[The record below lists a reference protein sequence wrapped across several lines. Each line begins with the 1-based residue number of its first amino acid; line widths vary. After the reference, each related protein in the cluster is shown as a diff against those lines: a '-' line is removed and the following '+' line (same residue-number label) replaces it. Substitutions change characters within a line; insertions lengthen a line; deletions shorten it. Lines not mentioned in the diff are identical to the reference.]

1 MGAPQVLSLIL
12 SGRDSGMASKMK
24 QMSAR
29 AISVATRTTRLS
41 PYQADR
47 YAPMAGLVTRLAA
60 NVADTWGPRGEKEVE
75 KTEKPVK
82 ADTWFTLVYKKE
94 CTAMPEA
101 VRLSCKLSRAPQH
114 SVSIYIHMTSYD
126 STVFTTVELQTK

>member
-1 MGAPQVLSLIL
+1 MLLTAKGSACSQEIGAPQVLSLIL
-12 SGRDSGMASKMK
+12 SGRDSGTARRMK

-60 NVADTWGPRGEKEVE
+60 KVADTYRV
-75 KTEKPVK
+75 
-82 ADTWFTLVYKKE
+82 
-94 CTAMPEA
+94 
-101 VRLSCKLSRAPQH
+101 
-114 SVSIYIHMTSYD
+114 
-126 STVFTTVELQTK
+126 

>member
-1 MGAPQVLSLIL
+1 MRKSLRKDLQLQTKTNQSATINYWLLTAKGSACSQDMGDPQVLSLIL
-12 SGRDSGMASKMK
+12 SGRDSGTASRMK

-60 NVADTWGPRGEKEVE
+60 KVADT
-75 KTEKPVK
+75 
-82 ADTWFTLVYKKE
+82 
-94 CTAMPEA
+94 
-101 VRLSCKLSRAPQH
+101 
-114 SVSIYIHMTSYD
+114 
-126 STVFTTVELQTK
+126 

>member
-12 SGRDSGMASKMK
+12 SGRDSGTASRMK

-60 NVADTWGPRGEKEVE
+60 KVADTWGWGGVDKDR
-75 KTEKPVK
+75 
-82 ADTWFTLVYKKE
+82 
-94 CTAMPEA
+94 
-101 VRLSCKLSRAPQH
+101 SR
-114 SVSIYIHMTSYD
+114 
-126 STVFTTVELQTK
+126 

>member
-1 MGAPQVLSLIL
+1 MYCSNDKSVRYCNICHLLLTAKGSACSQEIGAPQVLSLIL
-12 SGRDSGMASKMK
+12 SGRDSGTARRMK

-60 NVADTWGPRGEKEVE
+60 KVADTYRV
-75 KTEKPVK
+75 
-82 ADTWFTLVYKKE
+82 
-94 CTAMPEA
+94 
-101 VRLSCKLSRAPQH
+101 
-114 SVSIYIHMTSYD
+114 
-126 STVFTTVELQTK
+126 

>member
-1 MGAPQVLSLIL
+1 MCYLLLTVKGSACSQEIGAPQVLSLIL
-12 SGRDSGMASKMK
+12 SGRDSGTASRMK

-60 NVADTWGPRGEKEVE
+60 NVADTWRVKRRKKEGRERNVKEV
-75 KTEKPVK
+75 V
-82 ADTWFTLVYKKE
+82 
-94 CTAMPEA
+94 
-101 VRLSCKLSRAPQH
+101 
-114 SVSIYIHMTSYD
+114 
-126 STVFTTVELQTK
+126 